1 MERRDQ
7 RDCVTREELA
17 RLFDAA
23 FAQWS
28 ADDQDDAGRRRTPR
42 VAVRDAKPII
52 VASYAKEGRTVELN
66 GAARILDIS
75 ADGLGLLWAE
85 PLPVGARVCL
95 EFGDCDGES
104 QGIATVAR
112 STKREVGY
120 HIGLTF
126 VGDAGS
132 LDAEMSQDSADTP
145 LVLQEGWRGRY
156 ERAKSALATAYR
168 VATECDNARRA
179 VRRSM
184 DGTEGLFVVEA
195 KLFRYIASLSVDG
208 RMVARQTGALN
219 DRIRNLFFD
228 SVPPTMVN
236 LEAGDFSAWAML
248 RANTVTY
255 CQLDLSLRW
264 KHRICMSVL
273 GAG

>member
-17 RLFDAA
+17 RLFEEA

-28 ADDQDDAGRRRTPR
+28 ADAQDDDGRRRTPR
-42 VAVRDAKPII
+42 VTVRDAKRII
-52 VASYAKEGRTVELN
+52 VASYAPEGRTVELN

-85 PLPVGARVCL
+85 PLPTGAQVYL

-112 STKREVGY
+112 STKREDGY

-132 LDAEMSQDSADTP
+132 LDAEMPEDFAGTP
-145 LVLQEGWRGRY
+145 FVPQEGWRGLY
-156 ERAKSALATAYR
+156 EMAKSALATAYR
-168 VATECDNARRA
+168 VANECENARRE
-179 VRRSM
+179 VRRSV
-184 DGTEGLFVVEA
+184 DGNEGLFVVEA

-219 DRIRNLFFD
+219 KRIRNLFSD

-255 CQLDLSLRW
+255 CELDLSLRC
-264 KHRICMSVL
+264 KHRICMSAL
-273 GAG
+273 GAA